1 MEPGFCNLNNGEK
14 DTSADCKPRIAL
26 RCLSSIKMEPDM
38 RFLLWAIV
46 FTNHRLEVEV
56 ENIPGR
62 GSGPWQA
69 GGKIAWSG
77 EFDDNV
83 DRFYDSPL
91 YLGSLGLSEFDGGLG
106 QLSQRKHL
114 LDFLSQEIKLEVF
127 ICFSPRWTW
136 WASCSQCA
144 SSTRRRPLG
153 SSWLTNPT
161 TRSPPSSST
170 FSGPT
175 IASVDFDPRLS
186 QLQSQN
192 WYHFQVLP
200 TSLW

>member
-14 DTSADCKPRIAL
+14 DTSADCRPRIAL

-56 ENIPGR
+56 EKFQAEEAARGKLEAKLPGQV
-62 GSGPWQA
+62 SLMTMLTV
-69 GGKIAWSG
+69 
-77 EFDDNV
+77 FTT
-83 DRFYDSPL
+83 PL
-91 YLGSLGLSEFDGGLG
+91 CIYLGSLGLSEFDGGLG

-136 WASCSQCA
+136 WVSCSQCA
-144 SSTRRRPLG
+144 SSTRRRRLG

-192 WYHFQVLP
+192 
-200 TSLW
+200 